1 MQRLQLNSADSYEPV
16 NVRLSKETTPIAFEQ
31 KVQELIEECGMTR
44 EQAEQT
50 VTDTVFELE
59 LYYQKGSGLFAVES
73 EAVEAGIIYSPYS
86 GQRYSDPQEDRD
98 PLDEHRKTL
107 MLSIDVQ
114 ARKLYYALNGTL
126 PWEGEIDDESSFSL
140 PVPEGSPLEQFRFKT
155 PLECP
160 LTEEPVFVNSL
171 IREIVF
177 DVDNVWLR
185 TTDAPTRK
193 DEGETELD
201 ELSTD
206 ELKTLKQLIRNTIP
220 RQDGTGEN
228 N

>member
-1 MQRLQLNSADSYEPV
+1 MQRLTLNNADSYEPIQ
-16 NVRLSKETTPIAFEQ
+16 VRLSKKTTPIAFEQ

-59 LYYQKGSGLFAVES
+59 LYYQQGSGLFAVES

-86 GQRYSDPQEDRD
+86 GERCSEPQEDRD
-98 PLDEHRKTL
+98 PLKEHRKTL
-107 MLSIDVQ
+107 MQSIDIR
-114 ARKLYYALNGTL
+114 ARKLYHAIHGKL

-140 PVPEGSPLEQFRFKT
+140 PVPEGSPLEQFRFRM

-160 LTEEPVFVNSL
+160 LIEEPVYVNSL
-171 IREIVF
+171 IKEIVF
-177 DVDNVWLR
+177 DVDNIWLR
-185 TTDAPTRK
+185 TTDAPTRRE
-193 DEGETELD
+193 EGETELD

-206 ELKTLKQLIRNTIP
+206 ELRALSRLLKDTLTQKESQKN
-220 RQDGTGEN
+220 G
-228 N
+228 